1 MRKFALLITLAVGLG
16 GCATLSEPGG
26 PFYGVE
32 QKKMLSDAVILLQQR
47 KTARATELLT
57 AVCKAP
63 PVPGVTDEALFRLGV
78 LRLGSG
84 DESKTITQSRSYL
97 NRLVKEF
104 PDSSW
109 TPPASTLS
117 GFLAGTD
124 NKLQQ
129 HQQES
134 KLREVI
140 ISLTKENR
148 ELKDRNASL
157 LKEQRILKDSNLSL
171 LKENTELRQNVEKLK
186 YIDLDLERRP
196 GRK

>member
-1 MRKFALLITLAVGLG
+1 MRKIALIIILAFGLG
-16 GCATLSEPGG
+16 GCATLSQPGG

-32 QKKMLSDAVILLQQR
+32 QKKMLSDAVILLQQG
-47 KTARATELLT
+47 KKARAAELLA

-78 LRLGSG
+78 LRLGPG
-84 DESKTITQSRSYL
+84 DESKTITQSRNYL

-109 TPPASTLS
+109 TPPALTLS

-129 HQQES
+129 LQQDG
-134 KLREVI
+134 KLKEVI

-148 ELKDRNASL
+148 ELKERNASL
-157 LKEQRILKDSNLSL
+157 LKEQRVLKDSNLSL

-196 GRK
+196 RNK

>member
-1 MRKFALLITLAVGLG
+1 MRNFALIITVVIGLS

-26 PFYGVE
+26 PFYGAE
-32 QKKMLSDAVILLQQR
+32 QKKMLSDAVLLLQQG
-47 KTARATELLT
+47 KTARAAELLT

-84 DESKTITQSRSYL
+84 DETKKITQSRSYL

-109 TPPASTLS
+109 TPQASTLS

-124 NKLQQ
+124 NRLQQ
-129 HQQES
+129 IQQES
-134 KLREVI
+134 RLKEVI

-148 ELKDRNASL
+148 ELKERNASL

-196 GRK
+196 RRR